1 MLRFLV
7 SLQYKVSTGSPG
19 KVAARMLWLKGIK
32 GIMVYKETKQH

>member
-7 SLQYKVSTGSPG
+7 SLQYEVSTGSPG

>member
-1 MLRFLV
+1 MLRFLT
-7 SLQYKVSTGSPG
+7 SLQYEVSTGSPG